1 MKKLTYLIL
10 AVGLLFTFA
19 ACDDNEPQSFRAA
32 DSNASFPTTTA
43 SVDEN
48 ATEPLQIPLAL
59 AGIKGSGKVTVT
71 LTASSEGESSPAI
84 EGTDFV
90 IETKRLFLK
99 MVVEYK
105 M

>member
-10 AVGLLFTFA
+10 AAGLLFAFA

-48 ATEPLQIPLAL
+48 ATEPLEIPLAL
-59 AGIKGSGKVTVT
+59 AGIKGSGKVIVT
-71 LTASSEGESSPAI
+71 LTASSEGESNPAI

-90 IETKRLFLK
+90 IENKEIVLPERKLSEL
-99 MVVEYK
+99 
-105 M
+105 

>member
-10 AVGLLFTFA
+10 AVGLLLTFA

-48 ATEPLQIPLAL
+48 RAP
-59 AGIKGSGKVTVT
+59 SN
-71 LTASSEGESSPAI
+71 SSCFSRG
-84 EGTDFV
+84 
-90 IETKRLFLK
+90 
-99 MVVEYK
+99 
-105 M
+105 